1 MIINELSNLFDR
13 LIRQGVDLPLRGM
26 SKQKIGFRLVIDSQG
41 NLVRIEDARDS
52 VPKYSKKGEI
62 TGYNRIAHET
72 MVLGNTK
79 PSGSGINP
87 CFLWDNVAY
96 LLGSVN
102 AKPRALQLF
111 AGLREAHLR
120 YEAEIN
126 SPAYSAVC
134 RFLERWDPDRCAS
147 VFDEQGLD
155 LDKDFKTTNGTFRIQ
170 GEGLDVHHDK
180 SIIEWWSKGGFE
192 KWAGINESDNAM
204 GMCLVTG
211 QNVPIARLHE
221 PKIKGIVG
229 AQAAGA
235 AIVSF
240 NCASFESY
248 GKDQGCNAPVSEQV
262 THAYCNALNWLIK
275 EELHHVRLAESTIV
289 FWTDAPKR
297 EDDDE
302 FALFTRGSI
311 IPASLDAQDNGV
323 VKNVADRMRKI
334 AQGRPVLSPEDET
347 KWAKTGFY
355 ILGLSPNNGRL
366 SVRFFHRSSMKEWHD
381 RLAAHYLAMQLEP
394 RKGFNDPE
402 IISPAMILRETVFQK
417 EMDRV
422 SPLSGGALMRSILQ
436 GLPYP
441 DSIAMDI
448 MRRCRTDGEI
458 NYIRCAYLKAWLTR
472 KRKDHPYKL
481 TPMLDETNTQPGY
494 VLGRL
499 LAVLDKTQCD
509 AINPQRTIKDAYYGS
524 ASASPRSVFPR
535 LMRMYRH
542 HVNALS
548 SEGFK
553 VAREKQIQQ
562 IMNLLDGNIPAHLN
576 PEQQGLFAL
585 GFYHQMQA
593 LFQSTK
599 NND

>member
-1 MIINELSNLFDR
+1 
-13 LIRQGVDLPLRGM
+13 
-26 SKQKIGFRLVIDSQG
+26 
-41 NLVRIEDARDS
+41 
-52 VPKYSKKGEI
+52 
-62 TGYNRIAHET
+62 
-72 MVLGNTK
+72 
-79 PSGSGINP
+79 
-87 CFLWDNVAY
+87 
-96 LLGSVN
+96 
-102 AKPRALQLF
+102 
-111 AGLREAHLR
+111 
-120 YEAEIN
+120 
-126 SPAYSAVC
+126 
-134 RFLERWDPDRCAS
+134 
-147 VFDEQGLD
+147 
-155 LDKDFKTTNGTFRIQ
+155 
-170 GEGLDVHHDK
+170 
-180 SIIEWWSKGGFE
+180 
-192 KWAGINESDNAM
+192 
-204 GMCLVTG
+204 MCLVSG
-211 QNVPIARLHE
+211 QTAPIARLHE
-221 PKIKGIVG
+221 PKIKVTG
-229 AQAAGA
+229 AQASGA

-275 EELHHVRLAESTIV
+275 EEFHHVRLAESTIV

-311 IPASLDAQDNGV
+311 IPASLDAQDNELV
-323 VKNVADRMRKI
+323 PKMAERMKKI
-334 AQGRPVLSPEDET
+334 AQGRPALSPEDET

-394 RKGFNDPE
+394 RNGDPE
-402 IISPAMILRETVFQK
+402 FISPFMILRETLSIKKDKPK
-417 EMDRV
+417 EDMMRV
-422 SPLSGGALMRSILQ
+422 SPLSNGALMRSILQ

-441 DSIAMDI
+441 NSIAMDI
-448 MRRCRTDGEI
+448 MRCCRIGKKDNSNNKDKKKSKKDYFGNI

-472 KRKDHPYKL
+472 RRKDHPYKL

-553 VAREKQIQQ
+553 VVREKQVQQ
-562 IMNLLDGNIPAHLN
+562 IMSLLDGNIPAHLN

-585 GFYHQMQA
+585 GFYHQMQV

>member
-1 MIINELSNLFDR
+1 MIINELSNLFGR
-13 LIRQGVDLPLRGM
+13 LVEQGIDLPRLGW
-26 SKQKIGFRLVIDSQG
+26 SKQEISFRLVIDLKG
-41 NLVRIEDARDS
+41 NLVRIEDARTQEVKRTPSS
-52 VPKYSKKGEI
+52 VLVPRK
-62 TGYNRIAHET
+62 
-72 MVLGNTK
+72 
-79 PSGSGINP
+79 SGRTSGITP
-87 CFLWDNVAY
+87 FFLCDNLKY
-96 LLGSVN
+96 LLGYGDEKS
-102 AKPRALQLF
+102 K
-111 AGLREAHLR
+111 GLLCFEELKKKHLL
-120 YEAEIN
+120 YEDEI
-126 SPAYSAVC
+126 SSSEYSAVC
-134 RFLERWDPDRCAS
+134 RFLEKWEPSKCAD
-147 VFDEQGLD
+147 VFREHGFNIDE
-155 LDKDFKTTNGTFRIQ
+155 FNNGVFRIQ
-170 GEGLDVHHDK
+170 KIDENHDVHWDK
-180 SIIEWWSKGGFE
+180 TISSWWDNEGADKWSNSKKDLKKE
-192 KWAGINESDNAM
+192 YGI
-204 GMCLVTG
+204 CLVTG
-211 QNVPIARLHE
+211 KNAIIARLHK
-221 PKIKGIVG
+221 PQIKKWNHKLQKVDPML
-229 AQAAGA
+229 
-235 AIVSF
+235 VSF
-240 NCASFESY
+240 NHDSFESY
-248 GKDQGCNAPVSEQV
+248 GRKQGSNAPISVQAV
-262 THAYCNALNWLIK
+262 HAYCNALNWLITDNR
-275 EELHHVRLAESTIV
+275 HHVELADSMV
-289 FWTDAPKR
+289 LFWTDAPKR

-311 IPASLDAQDNGV
+311 IPASLDAQDNGL

-381 RLAAHYLAMQLEP
+381 RLASHYLAMQLEP

-402 IISPAMILRETVFQK
+402 IISPAIILRETVFQK

-422 SPLSGGALMRSILQ
+422 SPLSGGTLMRSILQ

-542 HVNALS
+542 HVNALK
-548 SEGFK
+548 EFK
-553 VAREKQIQQ
+553 VVREKQVQQ
-562 IMNLLDGNIPAHLN
+562 IMSLLDGNIPAHLN

-593 LFQSTK
+593 LFPTK